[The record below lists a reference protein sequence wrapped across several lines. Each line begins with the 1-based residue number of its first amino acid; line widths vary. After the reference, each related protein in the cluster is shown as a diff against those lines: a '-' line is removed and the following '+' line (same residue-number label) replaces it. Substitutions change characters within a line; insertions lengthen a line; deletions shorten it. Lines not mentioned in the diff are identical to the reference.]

1 MLKYFIVILD
11 DSAVSFCHYPQNTE
25 RNLMP
30 LNVLRDAVRFAMLE
44 NLNVQFVWP
53 DYELPEEY
61 KKEISAIDHIN
72 IASLSLTKEADIL
85 VSDASKLS
93 DCPENAT
100 VVAKISLEEML
111 ENPSVLFPIFKNADR
126 VNILIT
132 DVLNFHDSC
141 IVRYEQSLIKVADA
155 VFDELSSG
163 HNLQV
168 NLLTDR
174 LSLKE
179 MNNCNAGYESIT
191 LAPNGYFYFCPAFYY
206 AEEKPC
212 GTIKDGLE
220 IKNPQLF
227 LLENAP
233 ICRTCDAW
241 QCRRCIWH
249 NKIFTREVNT
259 PGHEQC
265 VMAHIE
271 RRVSRMLGERIKSI
285 NETFSLENI
294 PELDYLDPFDK
305 INKTIK

>member
-11 DSAVSFCHYPQNTE
+11 DSAVSFCHYPQRTE

-61 KKEISAIDHIN
+61 KKEISSIDHIN

-191 LAPNGYFYFCPAFYY
+191 LAPNGYFYLCPAFYY
-206 AEEKPC
+206 AGEKPC

-249 NKIFTREVNT
+249 SKIFTREVNT

-271 RRVSRMLGERIKSI
+271 RRVSRMLGKRIKSI
-285 NETFSLENI
+285 NEIFSLENI
-294 PELDYLDPFDK
+294 QELDYLDPFDK
-305 INKTIK
+305 LINKH